1 MSRAQQLYYEEKV
14 AKGREDYYAGKGEA
28 PGRWVGEGARSLGLS
43 GVVDVE
49 QLKAMMD
56 GQDPGSG
63 EQLAVRGPRSA
74 TAALDLTFSAPKS
87 VSVLFA
93 VGDERLS
100 GALVAA
106 HEEAVDAA
114 LAYVEREA
122 CRVRRGHNGTKQER
136 EAGLAR
142 GFERARSERAGG
154 FVAAAYRHRMSR
166 AQDPQLHTH
175 VVCANMAQ
183 GQDGRW
189 TALDGT
195 AIYEHAKAG
204 GFVYEAHLRQAVRER
219 VPWAEWGPVR
229 NGIGELVQVPEEVRE
244 EFSQRRHRILER
256 EAELEADGVSV
267 GHKGR
272 ERIAYD
278 TRESKKEI
286 AERDWRADVRA
297 RAEEHGL
304 GPEQLD
310 ALASLPH
317 AEPERPVSQEQLA
330 ERLFSS
336 GGLTAMRNTFVDRDV
351 VIGVAEAFGQGAPA
365 GEVIAL
371 AGRMASEPE
380 VVAIPAEA
388 ERRYTTRE
396 LLDAEELI
404 VAHARGGRGQ
414 RAGVLDRDQVDHAL
428 ARLER
433 RLSGEQER
441 AVGAIAT
448 AGHRVDTVEALAG
461 TGKTTSAYALREVY
475 ERAGFRVVGAAPT
488 GRAVR
493 ELKERGGILESRTL
507 DSWALKIA
515 ADPTALSFA
524 TLGDTGARRQ
534 PAVMIIDEAG
544 MAHTR
549 LSARVIEQALDAKV
563 KVVAIGDSGQ
573 LSSVRAGGWLGALTR
588 ELGSHELRE
597 VMRQRDPR
605 ERRLLAHV
613 HRGEPDAYI
622 QLKTERGELRLFG
635 GEQPGMDAENGIIER
650 WADQAEKHGVGEAV
664 MISRENDR
672 RERLN
677 ALARQRRRDHGELGE
692 SVEIA
697 QRDWAVGDRVIA
709 RRNDRGRDLDNGMRG
724 TVISVDQGR
733 ERVIMRADAGGER
746 LLDREYIEQHLQ
758 HAYALTGHGMQG
770 GTVTWAAVIGAPGD
784 FSRNWSYTALSR
796 AREPTEIY
804 LVDEPARSQQE
815 REQVAPAER
824 PAEDRDALDLMA
836 RRMHQRDDEDLA
848 LEQLQDAQE
857 DELARADPDQDRE
870 EQQSTPAPD
879 TQYPTAISG
888 RQPVPAE
895 AERSPVQEDVAPVGE
910 PVMAP
915 PGVSPTLQRVYE
927 LEERLSA
934 IAGELKN
941 PAVEDARAIARLR
954 DTIAAVEREHERDRR
969 PGGGWDRAGHQ
980 TRVHQREERLAGLR
994 ADRDELLERAPDPQ
1008 AVLEH
1013 ADQLVEERG
1022 RVIRESLAVRAG
1034 AIDEELLSQPPWLQ
1048 RTLGPDPED
1057 RYLQAAWQQAARQT
1071 AGWRIDHRITD
1082 PQVGLGPD
1090 PGGELSYHALRRTI
1104 TDTRGAI
1111 DLERTLHQAP
1121 AGEQHDPGIAPAG
1134 AAAAAPSAILERV
1147 YELDDRLSVIAD
1159 ELKTPAV
1166 EDARAITR
1174 LRDTIA
1180 AVKREHER
1188 DRKPSGWRDR
1198 SGHQVRV
1205 RVREQ
1210 QLAKLRGDRDEL
1222 LARTPDPQA
1231 VLQHADALRDE
1242 QQRLMRESLDAS
1254 ARAIDEQLS
1263 SQPPW
1268 VQQTLGP
1275 EPEDE
1280 QLRDRWRYAARET
1293 ASYRI
1298 EQRITDPQVGL
1309 GPDPGADSSY
1319 RAARR
1324 TIIDARRA
1332 LGLDQAQE
1340 QDRELGY

>member
-1 MSRAQQLYYEEKV
+1 
-14 AKGREDYYAGKGEA
+14 
-28 PGRWVGEGARSLGLS
+28 
-43 GVVDVE
+43 
-49 QLKAMMD
+49 
-56 GQDPGSG
+56 
-63 EQLAVRGPRSA
+63 
-74 TAALDLTFSAPKS
+74 
-87 VSVLFA
+87 
-93 VGDERLS
+93 
-100 GALVAA
+100 
-106 HEEAVDAA
+106 
-114 LAYVEREA
+114 
-122 CRVRRGHNGTKQER
+122 
-136 EAGLAR
+136 
-142 GFERARSERAGG
+142 
-154 FVAAAYRHRMSR
+154 MSR

-183 GQDGRW
+183 GEDGRW

-204 GFVYEAHLRQAVRER
+204 GFVYEAHLCQAVRGR

-229 NGIGELVQVPEEVRE
+229 NGIGELVQVPGEVRE

-256 EAELEADGVSV
+256 EAELEAAGVSV

-304 GPEQLD
+304 GPEQLA
-310 ALASLPH
+310 ALAALPH
-317 AEPERPVSQEQLA
+317 AEPERPVSPQQLA

-336 GGLTAMRNTFVDRDV
+336 AGLTAMRNTFVDRDV

-365 GEVIAL
+365 GEVVAL
-371 AGRMASEPE
+371 AGRMAGEPE
-380 VVAIPAEA
+380 VVALPAEPQ
-388 ERRYTTRE
+388 RRYTTRE

-404 VAHARGGRGQ
+404 VVQARDGRDRQ
-414 RAGVLDRDQVDHAL
+414 AGVLDPDQVEHAL
-428 ARLER
+428 VRLER
-433 RLSGEQER
+433 KLSGEQAR
-441 AVGAIAT
+441 AVAAIAT

-461 TGKTTSAYALREVY
+461 TGKTTSANALREVY
-475 ERAGFRVVGAAPT
+475 ERAGFRVIGAAPT

-524 TLGDTGARRQ
+524 TLGAAGARRQ

-549 LSARVIEQALDAKV
+549 LSARVIEEALDAKV

-573 LSSVRAGGWLGALTR
+573 LSSVQAGGWLGALTR

-613 HRGEPDAYI
+613 HRGEPDAYLA
-622 QLKTERGELRLFG
+622 LKTERGELRLFG
-635 GEQPGMDAENGIIER
+635 GEQPAIDAENAIIDR
-650 WADQAEKHGVGEAV
+650 WAVQAAKHGVGEAV

-677 ALARQRRRDHGELGE
+677 ALARQRRRDNGELGE

-724 TVISVDQGR
+724 TLISVDEER

-746 LLDREYIEQHLQ
+746 LLDRGYIEQHLQ

-796 AREPTEIY
+796 AREPTQIY

-824 PAEDRDALDLMA
+824 PAEDRDALELMA
-836 RRMHQRDDEDLA
+836 RRMQQRDDEDLA
-848 LEQLQDAQE
+848 LEQLQHAQE

-870 EQQSTPAPD
+870 EHQSTPAPD
-879 TQYPTAISG
+879 TQYPTAMSG
-888 RQPVPAE
+888 RQPVLAE
-895 AERSPVQEDVAPVGE
+895 AERSPVQEDVAPAAGASK
-910 PVMAP
+910 PAP
-915 PGVSPTLQRVYE
+915 LPDVSPTLQRVYE
-927 LEERLSA
+927 LEDRLSA

-941 PAVEDARAIARLR
+941 AAVENARAITRLR
-954 DTIAAVEREHERDRR
+954 DMIAAVEREHERDRR
-969 PGGGWDRAGHQ
+969 HSGGRDRARHQ
-980 TRVHQREERLAGLR
+980 ARVHQREQRLAGLR
-994 ADRDELLERAPDPQ
+994 ADRDELLARTPGPQ

-1013 ADQLVEERG
+1013 ADQLVDERE
-1022 RVIRESLAVRAG
+1022 RVIRESLVIRAR
-1034 AIDEELLSQPPWLQ
+1034 AIDEELSSQPPWLGQ
-1048 RTLGPDPED
+1048 TLGPEPGDG
-1057 RYLQAAWQQAARQT
+1057 YLQGAWQQAARQT
-1071 AGWRIDHRITD
+1071 AGWRIDQRITD
-1082 PQVGLGPD
+1082 PHVGLGPD

-1104 TDTRGAI
+1104 ADTRGVI
-1111 DLERTLHQAP
+1111 DRERTLHQAP
-1121 AGEQHDPGIAPAG
+1121 ASDQHDPGMVPAG
-1134 AAAAAPSAILERV
+1134 AAAAALSATLERV
-1147 YELDDRLSVIAD
+1147 YELDERLSVIAD
-1159 ELKTPAV
+1159 ELKNPAV

-1180 AVKREHER
+1180 AVEGEHDR
-1188 DRKPSGWRDR
+1188 DRKPNGWRDR

-1222 LARTPDPQA
+1222 LQRTPDPEA
-1231 VLQHADALRDE
+1231 VLERADALRDE
-1242 QQRLMRESLDAS
+1242 QQRLMRESLDVGGL
-1254 ARAIDEQLS
+1254 AIDEQLA

-1268 VQQTLGP
+1268 LTRTLGP
-1275 EPEDE
+1275 KPEDE
-1280 QLRDRWRYAARET
+1280 QLRGRWRYAARET
-1293 ASYRI
+1293 AGYRI